1 MLCVSARQ
9 GSKKSI
15 PHLWTGKGV
24 VDCPVHPDR
33 VAFMTD
39 RDVGEVVS
47 EDLFPVV
54 LADFTSQTRCH
65 VKPLLRFIS
74 GEFRRAGVDAEDGR
88 GQGAVTPHKRRCDLL
103 QEAACV

>member
-1 MLCVSARQ
+1 
-9 GSKKSI
+9 
-15 PHLWTGKGV
+15 
-24 VDCPVHPDR
+24 
-33 VAFMTD
+33 MTD

-88 GQGAVTPHKRRCDLL
+88 GQGAVTPTNAAATSCRRLRVF
-103 QEAACV
+103 EGEEGARKG